1 MGMMF
6 VVQEI
11 PVAGVNSEG
20 DVGRGATAAVCA
32 LATSFKT
39 IGPCRQPQAF
49 ASAAPM
55 GPHRRDAVIDHR
67 SLAVTDCQTPRSGF
81 IPTFQIMIRPAG

>member
-20 DVGRGATAAVCA
+20 EVGRGATAAVCA
-32 LATSFKT
+32 LATSFKNDRALQT
-39 IGPCRQPQAF
+39 AASLCKRGANGAAQA
-49 ASAAPM
+49 
-55 GPHRRDAVIDHR
+55 
-67 SLAVTDCQTPRSGF
+67 
-81 IPTFQIMIRPAG
+81 